1 VKVEKQRLDLLLVTK
16 GLVESR
22 EKARHLILAGEVL
35 VAGYHQIRSKQ
46 IKPGQLFP
54 LDAQVS
60 LKTPVKYVSRGGLKL
75 EKAFTIFPVEI
86 QGKVAIDVGA
96 STGGFT
102 DCLLQHGVDFV
113 YAVDVGY
120 GQIAWRLRQNTDQV
134 KVIERTNIRHIDPS
148 LIDRPPDLAVI
159 DVSFISLTKVLP
171 AVINLLS
178 PSAQIIGLIKPQF
191 EAGKERV
198 LKGGVIRDATVHVEV
213 IKRIQAEVNQLGW
226 SLAGLTYSPLQGP
239 AGNTEFLSL
248 LACSRSNHSRY
259 EYESM
264 VKQQIQSVVQ
274 QAHQYFSN
282 RVFTHQAD
290 SVN

>member
-1 VKVEKQRLDLLLVTK
+1 M
-16 GLVESR
+16 
-22 EKARHLILAGEVL
+22 
-35 VAGYHQIRSKQ
+35 
-46 IKPGQLFP
+46 
-54 LDAQVS
+54 
-60 LKTPVKYVSRGGLKL
+60 
-75 EKAFTIFPVEI
+75 
-86 QGKVAIDVGA
+86 
-96 STGGFT
+96 
-102 DCLLQHGVDFV
+102 
-113 YAVDVGY
+113 
-120 GQIAWRLRQNTDQV
+120 
-134 KVIERTNIRHIDPS
+134 
-148 LIDRPPDLAVI
+148 
-159 DVSFISLTKVLP
+159 
-171 AVINLLS
+171 S

>member
-35 VAGYHQIRSKQ
+35 VAGYDQIRSKP

-54 LDAQVS
+54 LNAPVS

-75 EKAFTIFPVEI
+75 EKALTIFPVDA
-86 QGKVAIDVGA
+86 QGKVAIDVGV

-134 KVIERTNIRHIDPS
+134 KVIERTNIRHIDPD
-148 LIDRPPDLAVI
+148 LIDRLPDLAVI

-198 LKGGVIRDATVHVEV
+198 LKGGVIRDTTVHVEV
-213 IKRIQAEVNQLGW
+213 IKEIQAEVNQLGW
-226 SLAGLTYSPLQGP
+226 SMAGLTYSPLQGP

-248 LACSRSNHSRY
+248 LACSRSDDNRY
-259 EYESM
+259 EYESI
-264 VKQQIQSVVQ
+264 VKQIQFVVQ

-282 RVFTHQAD
+282 
-290 SVN
+290 